1 MDRKDDSLERTAA
14 AVDDLFKLLE
24 LSHDAAVRLKKD
36 IPGENFPIAYKLT
49 KSIEVLQ
56 SAVEQLKQNI
66 DSSVLSMSFNVSSHS
81 SLTSSDRLS

>member
-1 MDRKDDSLERTAA
+1 MELKEDSLERTAE

-36 IPGENFPIAYKLT
+36 IPGENFPVAYKLT

-56 SAVEQLKQNI
+56 SAVEELKNNI
-66 DSSVLSMSFNVSSHS
+66 DGSMLSMSFNVTSHDNI
-81 SLTSSDRLS
+81 TSSDRLS